1 MSAFKPLTGIKI
13 LVTRPAHQAH
23 HLASGIRKMGG
34 QPILFPVLEITDVDN
49 LQPLLQL
56 IDRLET
62 FDFAVFV
69 SPNAANKAM
78 PLINAMRK
86 LPPNLKIAAVG
97 NGSAETLQHFGVNN
111 IFTPTSRFD
120 SEALLDSAELKHM
133 KNKRVVIF
141 RGNGGRQLL
150 GDTLVKRGAT
160 VEYIACY
167 HRGRPDID
175 PTTLLSM
182 WKNDSLNAV
191 TITSSEGLHNL
202 FDMIGESGQQL
213 LKETPLFTAHQR
225 IAQTATKLG
234 LSIVITTAAG
244 DEGILQGLQVYFRQ
258 LKDRDKISK

>member
-1 MSAFKPLTGIKI
+1 MSANKPLTGINI

-23 HLASGIRKMGG
+23 HLAERIRAMGG
-34 QPILFPVLEITDVDN
+34 HPILFPVLEITDVDN
-49 LQPLLQL
+49 LLPLIEL
-56 IDRLET
+56 IDRLES
-62 FDFAVFV
+62 FDLAIFV

-78 PLINAMRK
+78 PLINARRT

-97 NGSAETLQHFGVNN
+97 NGSAETLQHFGVYN
-111 IFTPTSRFD
+111 IITPTSRFD

-133 KNKRVVIF
+133 KDKRVVIF
-141 RGNGGRQLL
+141 SGNDGRQLL
-150 GDTLVKRGAT
+150 GDTLVKRGAK

-175 PTTLLSM
+175 ATILLFM
-182 WKNDSLNAV
+182 WTNNNLHAV

-213 LKETPLFTAHQR
+213 LKKTPLFTAHQR

-234 LSIVITTAAG
+234 LTLVVTTDAG
-244 DEGILQGLQVYFRQ
+244 DEGMLRGLQVYFQEIKRQ
-258 LKDRDKISK
+258 GQNF